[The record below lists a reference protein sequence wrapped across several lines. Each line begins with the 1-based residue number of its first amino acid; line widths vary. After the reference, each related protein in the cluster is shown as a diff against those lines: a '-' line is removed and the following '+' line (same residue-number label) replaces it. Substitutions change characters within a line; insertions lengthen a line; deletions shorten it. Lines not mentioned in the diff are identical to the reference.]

1 MDEVIMM
8 IHRDN
13 WPTQYHTSV
22 HPSCYYYTTPNFCDQ
37 IFHYH
42 LKKLSKVTP
51 KDFDEAIKKFDVC
64 VYMRACLH
72 VCVWSLEL
80 LGTINESFTV

>member
-1 MDEVIMM
+1 MM

-22 HPSCYYYTTPNFCDQ
+22 HPNCHFYTTLSDQ
-37 IFHYH
+37 IFHYL

-51 KDFDEAIKKFDVC
+51 KNFDEAIKNLMCVC
-64 VYMRACLH
+64 VCVCVCACVRACLH
-72 VCVWSLEL
+72 VCVEL
-80 LGTINESFTV
+80 GAPGDY

>member
-1 MDEVIMM
+1 M

-22 HPSCYYYTTPNFCDQ
+22 YPSCYYYTTPNFCDQ

-64 VYMRACLH
+64 VYMRAC
-72 VCVWSLEL
+72 
-80 LGTINESFTV
+80 

>member
-1 MDEVIMM
+1 M

-37 IFHYH
+37 IFHNH
-42 LKKLSKVTP
+42 FKKLSKVTP
-51 KDFDEAIKKFDVC
+51 KDFDEAIKNLMCVC
-64 VYMRACLH
+64 MRACLH
-72 VCVWSLEL
+72 VCVELGAPGDYILMSLL
-80 LGTINESFTV
+80 PYSGLFT